1 MKYRDTIQFEPL
13 ETTIQIGQADRKE
26 TAAPLVSSYVISD
39 EMAEKLSNVLF
50 PQLQFEYPAD
60 NKGLL
65 IVGNYGTGKSHLMSL
80 ISAIAE
86 HADLVEYIK
95 NPRVRAEAISI
106 AGKFKVARTELNT
119 TMPLRDAMCSTIET
133 YLASIGVSYTFPPSD
148 KVVNNKIPL
157 EEMMAVFAEQYPQQG
172 LLLVVDE
179 LLDYLRSR
187 MGQGTSAVIA
197 DFNFLREVGEVAKD
211 LRFRFIAGVQVSLFE
226 SPEFE
231 FVADSLR
238 RVKDRFE
245 QISIAR
251 RDVKFVIAERLLAKT
266 AEQQVKIREHL
277 LPFAKFYG
285 DMNERMDEYVRLF
298 PIHPEYIDVFELLT
312 IVEKRQVMKSLSQ
325 AMQAVLDLDV
335 PTGEPGLIAFDR
347 YWGIMSEDASLRS
360 IPDVREVVERSN
372 KLESLIDLG
381 YPKKGAAKLLA
392 MRIVH
397 ALSVYRLAVGN
408 IEAKIGLTAENLR
421 DNLCL
426 YDPLVAEMGGDPA
439 EDLRG
444 AIETAL
450 RLIRKTV
457 NGQFISSTERDGG
470 QYYLDVKKTI
480 DYDSQ
485 IEKRA
490 ETLGVA
496 TLDRYYANALMRV
509 LECSDRTLV
518 TGCQIWQHELEWL
531 DRKTSRLGYLFF
543 GAPNDRSTASPPRE
557 FYLYFL
563 PRYREA
569 EFKDEKRA
577 DEVFFR
583 LAKIDATFDTNLK
596 QYAAALNEAATA
608 AGDAKNVY
616 NSKAAASLQLLV
628 NWLQDNLMSAYEV
641 TYQGKTKPLME
652 WLKGNVSLPSLN
664 RANVKDFI
672 DTVSSVC
679 LGSHFSDRAPEYPRF
694 SVLITEEN
702 RVQAAQDTLR
712 GIANP
717 NNRSKQAIAVL
728 SALELLDGEKLVPD
742 RSRYTRHILD
752 LLQKKGQGQVLNYSE
767 LIQEDAGVPYLDA
780 AKYRLEPEWAIV
792 TLAVLVRE
800 YNYTL
805 TIPGKKFDAMNFTEL
820 ASTPVKDLV
829 DFQHLKAPKDYD
841 LEALKALCNLFGLET
856 GKAVAITQG
865 GKVADDATQDIGT
878 AALKTIER
886 VVASQ
891 QTLQSKLGLFG
902 KALASDGE
910 QSEYRSRLDRFKDF
924 LQSLQA
930 YNTPGK
936 LKTFRYGVED
946 VNSQHLGLDTLLE
959 VERLRRSIAELGAI
973 AGYLAEAE
981 LILPSTHP
989 WVEKWKVNKDAI
1001 LARITSPVERNNR
1014 SLTTEIS
1021 SQLQQ
1026 TKQEYIQAYQS
1037 LHVAARLGNSADTHK
1052 QQLVSDSRLKS
1063 LEQLATVRIVH
1074 VNQLQKWRGD
1084 LLKLQSC
1091 FVLTESDLQ
1100 TSPRCPHCD
1109 FKPSDEIS
1117 AIAAEDNLQHLD
1129 RQLDDILASWTQR
1142 LLEELAD
1149 PAAQE
1154 NLDLLSAQRKQLVN
1168 EFRAAKILPNP
1179 IANEFIQAINEVLSN
1194 LSKIAISP
1202 VDLVKVLMQDGTP
1215 ATPDDI
1221 EQRFKTYLSSLL
1233 KGEDRKN
1240 VRIVVEE

>member
-1 MKYRDTIQFEPL
+1 MKYRDLIQFEPL
-13 ETTIQIGQADRKE
+13 ESTIQIGQADRKE

-39 EMAEKLSNVLF
+39 EMAERLSNVLF

-86 HADLVEYIK
+86 HADLVESIK
-95 NPRVRAEAISI
+95 NPSVRADAASI

-119 TMPLRDAMCSTIET
+119 TMSLRDALCSTIET
-133 YLASIGVSYTFPPSD
+133 YLASIGVSYTFPPAD
-148 KVVNNKIPL
+148 KIVNNKIAL
-157 EEMMAVFAEQYPQQG
+157 EEMMAAFAEKYPQQG

-179 LLDYLRSR
+179 MLDYLRSR
-187 MGQGTSAVIA
+187 MGQGSYAVIA
-197 DFNFLREVGEVAKD
+197 DFNFLREIGEVARD
-211 LRFRFIAGVQVSLFE
+211 LKFRLIAGVQVSLFE

-245 QISIAR
+245 QVSIAR

-285 DMNERMDEYVRLF
+285 DMNERIEEFVRLF
-298 PIHPEYIDVFELLT
+298 PIHPDYIDVFELLT
-312 IVEKRQVMKSLSQ
+312 IVEKRQVMKSLSR
-325 AMQAVLDLDV
+325 AMQAVLDRDV

-360 IPDVREVVERSN
+360 IPDVREVMESSN

-381 YPKKGAAKLLA
+381 YPKKGAAKQLA
-392 MRIVH
+392 IQIVH

-408 IEAKIGLTAENLR
+408 IEAKIGLTVENLR
-421 DNLCL
+421 DKLCL

-457 NGQFISSTERDGG
+457 NGQFISSTDRDGG

-480 DYDSQ
+480 DYDTQ

-496 TLDRYYANALMRV
+496 TLDRYYFNALMRV
-509 LECSDRTLV
+509 LECSNQTLV
-518 TGCQIWQHELEWL
+518 TGYQIWQHELEWL
-531 DRKTSRLGYLFF
+531 ERKTSRLGYLFF
-543 GAPNDRSTASPPRE
+543 GAPNERNTASPPRE

-563 PRYREA
+563 PRYQEA
-569 EFKDEKRA
+569 EFKDEKHP

-583 LAKIDATFDTNLK
+583 LARIDANFDNILR
-596 QYAAALNEAATA
+596 QYGAALDVSATA
-608 AGDAKNVY
+608 AGEAKNVY
-616 NSKAAASLQLLV
+616 NSKAAASLQQLV
-628 NWLQDNLMSAYEV
+628 NWLQEHLMTAYEV

-664 RANVKDFI
+664 RANVKDFVN
-672 DTVSSVC
+672 TVSAVC
-679 LGSHFSDRAPEYPRF
+679 LAPHFSDRAPKYPRF
-694 SVLITEEN
+694 SILITEEN
-702 RVQAAQDTLR
+702 RLQAAQDTLR
-712 GIANP
+712 GIANL

-728 SALELLDGEKLVPD
+728 SALELLDGENLVPD
-742 RSRYTRHILD
+742 RSPYARHILA
-752 LLQKKGQGQVLNYSE
+752 LLQEKGQGQVLNYNE
-767 LIQEDAGVPYLDA
+767 LIQEAAGVPYMA
-780 AKYRLEPEWAIV
+780 ASEYRLEPEWVIVAI
-792 TLAVLVRE
+792 AALVRE

-805 TIPGKKFDAMNFTEL
+805 TIPGKKFDAMTFAEL
-820 ASTPVKDLV
+820 INTPVKDLV
-829 DFQHLKAPKDYD
+829 NFQHLKAPKDYD
-841 LEALKALCNLFGLET
+841 LEALKALCTLFGLET

-865 GKVADDATQDIGT
+865 GKVADDATQAIGT
-878 AALKTIER
+878 VALKLIER
-886 VVASQ
+886 VVAVQ
-891 QTLQSKLGLFG
+891 QILQSKLSLFG

-910 QSEYRSRLDRFKDF
+910 QSEYRSRLERFKSF
-924 LQSLQA
+924 LESLQA

-936 LKTFRYGVED
+936 LKTFRYAATE
-946 VNSQHLGLDTLLE
+946 VNSQHTGLDTLLE
-959 VERLRRSIAELGAI
+959 VERLRQTIAELSAI

-981 LILPSTHP
+981 LILPNEHP
-989 WVEKWKVNKDAI
+989 WVKKWKEHKEVV
-1001 LARITSPVERNNR
+1001 LSRITAPTERNNR
-1014 SLTTEIS
+1014 SMSMEIGN
-1021 SQLQQ
+1021 QLQQ
-1026 TKQEYIQAYQS
+1026 LKQEYLQAYQI
-1037 LHVAARLGNSADTHK
+1037 LHVEARLGNSADTHK
-1052 QQLVSDSRLKS
+1052 QQLLADSRLKN

-1074 VNQLQKWRGD
+1074 VSQLHKWKED
-1084 LLKLQSC
+1084 LVKLQSC
-1091 FVLTESDLQ
+1091 FALTESDLQ
-1100 TSPRCPHCD
+1100 TSPRCPHCG
-1109 FKPSDEIS
+1109 FKPSDEL
-1117 AIAAEDNLQHLD
+1117 ATIAAEENLQHLD
-1129 RQLDDILASWTQR
+1129 RQLDGILSSWTQR
-1142 LLEELAD
+1142 LIEELAD

-1154 NLDLLSAQRKQLVN
+1154 NLNLLSDHRKKLVNSFKAEQTLPQPLVN
-1168 EFRAAKILPNP
+1168 EFV
-1179 IANEFIQAINEVLSN
+1179 QAINEVLSN
-1194 LSKIAISP
+1194 LSKVAISP
-1202 VDLVKVLMQDGTP
+1202 VDLMAVLTQPGTP

-1221 EQRFKTYLSSLL
+1221 EQRFKDYLSGLL
-1233 KGEDRKN
+1233 KGKDRKN

>member
-26 TAAPLVSSYVISD
+26 TAAPLVASYVISD
-39 EMAEKLSNVLF
+39 EMAERLSNILF

-86 HADLVEYIK
+86 HADLVEHIK
-95 NPRVRAEAISI
+95 NSRVRADAVSI

-119 TMPLRDAMCSTIET
+119 TMSLRDAMCSTIET

-148 KVVNNKIPL
+148 QVVNNKIPL

-197 DFNFLREVGEVAKD
+197 DFNFLREIGEVAKD

-245 QISIAR
+245 QLSIAR

-266 AEQQVKIREHL
+266 AEQHVKIREHL

-285 DMNERMDEYVRLF
+285 DMNERMDEYVSLF

-325 AMQAVLDLDV
+325 AMQSVLDLDV

-360 IPDVREVVERSN
+360 IPEVREVVERSN

-381 YPKKGAAKLLA
+381 YPKKGAAKQLA
-392 MRIVH
+392 IRIVH

-490 ETLGVA
+490 ETLGLA
-496 TLDRYYANALMRV
+496 TLDRYYTNALMRV

-518 TGCQIWQHELEWL
+518 SGCQIWQHELEWL

-569 EFKDEKRA
+569 EFKDEKHT

-583 LAKIDATFDTNLK
+583 LARIDATFDTNLK

-628 NWLQDNLMSAYEV
+628 NWLQDNLMTAYEV

-679 LGSHFSDRAPEYPRF
+679 LAPHFSDRAPEYPRF
-694 SVLITEEN
+694 SILITEEN
-702 RVQAAQDTLR
+702 RGQAAQETLR

-717 NNRSKQAIAVL
+717 NNRSKQTVSVL

-742 RSRYTRHILD
+742 RSRYARHILD
-752 LLQKKGQGQVLNYSE
+752 LLQQKGQGQVLNYSE
-767 LIQEDAGVPYLDA
+767 LIQEDAGVPYMEA
-780 AKYRLEPEWAIV
+780 SKYRLEPEWAIV
-792 TLAVLVRE
+792 IIAVLVRE

-805 TIPGKKFDAMNFTEL
+805 TIPGKKFDAMNFAEL
-820 ASTPVKDLV
+820 ANTPVKDLI

-878 AALKTIER
+878 AALRTIER
-886 VVASQ
+886 VVAAQ

-930 YNTPGK
+930 YNTHGK
-936 LKTFRYGVED
+936 LKTFRYAAQD
-946 VNSQHLGLDTLLE
+946 VNSQHVGLDTLEE
-959 VERLRRSIAELGAI
+959 VERLRRSIAELGVS

-981 LILPSTHP
+981 LILPSTHS
-989 WVEKWKVNKDAI
+989 WVEKWKVDKEAI
-1001 LARITSPVERNNR
+1001 LARITSPTERSNR
-1014 SLTTEIS
+1014 SLSTEIS
-1021 SQLQQ
+1021 AQLQQ
-1026 TKQEYIQAYQS
+1026 TKQEYIQTYQI
-1037 LHVAARLGNSADTHK
+1037 LHVAARLGNSADTRK
-1052 QQLVSDSRLKS
+1052 QQLLSDSRLKS

-1074 VNQLQKWRGD
+1074 ISQLQKWRGD
-1084 LLKLQSC
+1084 LVKLQSC

-1117 AIAAEDNLQHLD
+1117 AIVAEDSLQHLD

-1142 LLEELAD
+1142 LLEELED

-1154 NLDLLSAQRKQLVN
+1154 NLELLSARRKKLVN
-1168 EFRAAKILPNP
+1168 DFRSAKTLPNP

-1202 VDLVKVLMQDGTP
+1202 AELVAALKQDGTP
-1215 ATPDDI
+1215 ATSDDI
-1221 EQRFKTYLSSLL
+1221 EQRFKIYLNGLL

-1240 VRIVVEE
+1240 VRIVLEE